1 MEVGSSDKAMIRTEE
16 IQVNM
21 GPQHP
26 STHGV
31 LRMILTLDG
40 ETVVDARPDVGY
52 LHRGIEKL
60 AENRTYTQFVTLT
73 DRMDYLSAMLNNA
86 VYAMAVEKLMEI
98 EVPERAEFIR
108 VIMMELNRIASHLVF
123 VGAFGLDLGASTPFI
138 YAFRER
144 EDIIDLFEMACG
156 ARLTYSYIRPGGVM
170 RDLPE
175 GFHEKARAFLKKMPS
190 RMGEIDDLFSKNE
203 IVLIRARGV
212 GVISAEDAVDYG
224 MSGPNLRGSGVAFD
238 LRKDEPYSVYKRLK
252 FDVVTQPMGD
262 CLARYLMRTGEIRES
277 LKIIEQALDMIP
289 QGEYTAKVP
298 RMLKPPAGEV
308 FTRLESS
315 RGDLGV
321 YLVSDGST
329 SPYRLHWRPPS
340 FINLAAVGQMV
351 KGWKVADTVAI
362 IGSLDIVLGEVDR

>member
-1 MEVGSSDKAMIRTEE
+1 MIRTEE

-40 ETVVDARPDVGY
+40 ETIVDAKPDIGF

-60 AENRTYTQFVTLT
+60 AERRSYLQIVGLT
-73 DRMDYLSAMLNNA
+73 DRADYLSAMLNNA
-86 VYAMAVEKLMEI
+86 VYSMAVEKLAGI

-170 RDLPE
+170 RDLPP
-175 GFHEKARAFLKKMPS
+175 GFYERAKAFLKKMPS
-190 RMGEIDDLFSKNE
+190 RMDEIDDLFTKNE
-203 IVLIRARGV
+203 IVLVRTRGV
-212 GVISAEDAVDYG
+212 GFISAEDAINYA
-224 MSGPNLRGSGVAFD
+224 MSGPNLRASGVAFD
-238 LRKDEPYSVYKRLK
+238 VRKDYPYSVYDRLQ
-252 FDVVTQPMGD
+252 FNVVTQCTGD
-262 CLARYLMRTGEIRES
+262 CLARYLVRTGEIRES

-289 QGEYTAKVP
+289 PGDHTAKVP
-298 RMLKPPAGEV
+298 RTLKLPEGEA
-308 FTRLESS
+308 FARIESS

-321 YLVSDGST
+321 YLVSDGGT

-351 KGWKVADTVAI
+351 RGWKVADAVAV

>member
-1 MEVGSSDKAMIRTEE
+1 
-16 IQVNM
+16 M

-40 ETVVDARPDVGY
+40 EVVTDARPDIGY

-60 AENRTYTQFVTLT
+60 AENRTYTQFIPLT
-73 DRMDYLSAMLNNA
+73 DRTDYLSSMLNNA

-123 VGAFGLDLGASTPFI
+123 VGAFSLDLGATTPFL

-144 EDIIDLFEMACG
+144 EDILDLFEMACG

-175 GFHEKARAFLKKMPS
+175 GFDAKARAFLKKMPS
-190 RMGEIDDLFSKNE
+190 RMDEIDNLFSKNE
-203 IVLIRARGV
+203 IVIIRSRGV
-212 GVISAEDAVDYG
+212 GIISAEDAIDYG
-224 MSGPNLRGSGVAFD
+224 MSGPNLRGSGVPFD
-238 LRKDEPYSVYKRLK
+238 VRKDEPYSVYDRIS
-252 FDVVTQPMGD
+252 FQVVTQPAGD

-277 LKIIEQALDMIP
+277 LKIVEQALDMLP
-289 QGEYTAKVP
+289 EGEYTAKVP
-298 RMLKPPAGEV
+298 RVLKPPAGEV
-308 FTRLESS
+308 MSRLESS

-321 YLVSDGST
+321 YLVSDGSAN
-329 SPYRLHWRPPS
+329 PYRLHWRPPS
-340 FINLAAVGQMV
+340 FINLAAVGQMLR
-351 KGWKVADTVAI
+351 GWKVADAVAI
-362 IGSLDIVLGEVDR
+362 LGSLDIVLGEVDR

>member
-1 MEVGSSDKAMIRTEE
+1 MIRTEE

-26 STHGV
+26 GTHGI

-40 ETVVDARPDVGY
+40 ETVVDARPDIGY

-60 AENRTYTQFVTLT
+60 AESRNYIQFVTLT
-73 DRMDYLSAMLNNA
+73 DRTDYLSAMLNNA
-86 VYAMAVEKLMEI
+86 VYSMAVEKLAGI

-123 VGAFGLDLGASTPFI
+123 IGAFSLDLGATTPFL

-144 EDIIDLFEMACG
+144 EDILDLFEMVCG

-170 RDLPE
+170 RDLPA
-175 GFHEKARAFLKKMPS
+175 GFDRKARAFLKKMPS
-190 RMGEIDDLFSKNE
+190 RMEEIDDLFSKNE
-203 IVLIRARGV
+203 IVLVRSRGV
-212 GVISAEDAVDYG
+212 GVISAEDAIDYG

-238 LRKDEPYSVYKRLK
+238 LRKDEPYSVYERLN
-252 FDVVTQPMGD
+252 FHVVTQSTCD
-262 CLARYLMRTGEIRES
+262 CLGRYLVRTGEIRES
-277 LKIIEQALDMIP
+277 LKIVEQALDMLP
-289 QGEYTAKVP
+289 QGEYTAKAP
-298 RMLKPPAGEV
+298 RALKPPAGEV
-308 FTRLESS
+308 FVRIESS

-329 SPYRLHWRPPS
+329 NPYRLHWRPPS
-340 FINLAAVGQMV
+340 FINLAAVGQLV
-351 KGWKVADTVAI
+351 RGWKVADTVAI
-362 IGSLDIVLGEVDR
+362 LGSLDIILGEVDR

>member
-1 MEVGSSDKAMIRTEE
+1 MIRTEE

-40 ETVVDARPDVGY
+40 ETIVDARPDIGF
-52 LHRGIEKL
+52 LHRAIEKL
-60 AENRTYTQFVTLT
+60 AERRTYTQFVSLT
-73 DRMDYLSAMLNNA
+73 DRTDYLSAMLNNQ

-98 EVPERAEFIR
+98 EVPLRAEFIR
-108 VIMMELNRIASHLVF
+108 VIMGELNRIASHLLF

-144 EDIIDLFEMACG
+144 EDIVDIFEAASG

-170 RDLPE
+170 RDVPAD
-175 GFHEKARAFLKKMPS
+175 FREKVMAFLKKMPS
-190 RMGEIDDLFSKNE
+190 RLDEIDDLFSKNE

-212 GVISAEDAVDYG
+212 GIISGEDAVDYA
-224 MSGPNLRGSGVAFD
+224 MSGPSLRASGVAFD
-238 LRKDEPYSVYKRLK
+238 VRKAEPYSVYERLD
-252 FDVVTQPMGD
+252 FRVVTENTCDCMG
-262 CLARYLMRTGEIRES
+262 RYLVRTGEIRES
-277 LKIIEQALDMIP
+277 LKIVEQALDMLP
-289 QGEYTAKVP
+289 EGDYTAKMP
-298 RMLKPPAGEV
+298 RVLKPPPGEV
-308 FTRLESS
+308 FTRIESS

-329 SPYRLHWRPPS
+329 NPYRLHWRPPS
-340 FINLAAVGQMV
+340 FINLAAISQMA
-351 KGWKVADTVAI
+351 KGWKVADMVAI
-362 IGSLDIVLGEVDR
+362 LGSLDIVLGEVDR